1 MCKKMFYLS
10 SLILV
15 LVIGAAAQ
23 AGIVEWEAA
32 ISGANPLHWYKF
44 DEAGADCIDSGSGGL
59 NGVYDGV
66 VMGAE
71 GLFGP
76 GTAVGFERS
85 GANRADFANATDMP
99 GPWTVEYIVKTTKA
113 AAANDSQALHDSDA
127 TSIRLA
133 GWTALGEVGFTLYGV
148 ADYRFTPIAGYTLD
162 DLIIKQDEWVHLTWR
177 NDGAG
182 TQFFLNGKLVGTST
196 DMIDLP
202 RLRIGGR
209 GGGPADHLMGVLDE
223 AVVFDR
229 ALSDEDIVAHSDAS
243 TLLDPSVLG
252 AGNPDPADEATHA
265 ATWVSLAWSAGG
277 TAISHDVYLADNF
290 DDVDQGTGDAFRGNQ
305 ATTTFIAGFVGFPYP
320 DGLVP
325 GTTYYWRVDEID
337 PETTHRG
344 QIWSFL
350 VPPRTAYNPVPADGA
365 KFMAEDVTLS
375 WTGGF
380 DAKLHTVY
388 FGDNFD
394 NVNDATG
401 GLPQSTVTFT
411 PAGPLAKDTT
421 YYWRVDE
428 FDAATTHKGDVWS
441 FRTLP
446 DIPVTDPS
454 LLAWWTLDEGAGTN
468 VLDWS
473 GHGHHGSLGE
483 DAGWTDG
490 YDLTAVQFDGRGD
503 YVGFGTPADLYLPDT
518 YTYTA
523 WFKPGEDIRGDS
535 GPQYLL
541 CIGSRSDLVFGVE
554 DGVGVNGDLSLHY
567 YDTQPS
573 FHAVGVGQT
582 SWHADEWHMVAG
594 TRDATGHK
602 IYLDGELRNFD
613 TNVNQDNFGGATGR
627 MISLGAR
634 AWTGHQYF
642 NGTID
647 DVRIYNKALTDQEIL
662 EVMEGNTLVAGD
674 PEPAR
679 GATLDITDVTSLSFS
694 AGDGAASHDVYF
706 GTDRSAVAGADN
718 SSPEF
723 QGNQAGT
730 SLSAAG
736 LVEFGGGDY
745 YWRVDEVA
753 AGGTV
758 TAGTIWKFTVTDYL
772 TVDDI
777 ESYND
782 LPEDDPES
790 NRIYLVWIDGFGTT
804 TNGAQVGNLDVPLTE
819 RSNVHGGLQ
828 AMPYSYD
835 NNLKTSEGTLTLTR
849 RDWTAEGVTRLS
861 LWFRGDAA
869 NTAER
874 MFVALNGTA
883 VVYHD
888 DASVTQITKWTEWV
902 IDLTEFAG
910 VDLTNVNTIT
920 IGFGTKNAPAAGGS
934 GQMYFDDIRLY
945 RPASE

>member
-1 MCKKMFYLS
+1 MFCLLS
-10 SLILV
+10 LVLV

-23 AGIVEWEAA
+23 AGLAEWEAA
-32 ISGANPLHWYKF
+32 IGGANPLHWYKF
-44 DEAGADCIDSGSGGL
+44 DEAGTDCIDSGSGGL

-66 VMGAE
+66 VMGEE

-148 ADYRFTPIAGYTLD
+148 EDYRFTPIAGYTLD

-196 DMIDLP
+196 SAIDLP

-223 AVVFDR
+223 SVVFDR

-243 TLLDPSVLG
+243 ALLDPTVLG
-252 AGNPDPADEATHA
+252 AGNPNPADGAIHA
-265 ATWVSLAWSAGG
+265 ATWVSLAWSPGG
-277 TAISHDVYLADNF
+277 TAISHDVYLSDNL
-290 DDVDQGTGDAFRGNQ
+290 DEVDQGTGDAFRGSQ

-325 GTTYYWRVDEID
+325 GTTYYWRVDEVD

-380 DAKLHTVY
+380 DAKLHTVF

-401 GLPQSTVTFT
+401 GLPQSTATFT
-411 PAGPLAKDTT
+411 PPGPLAKDTV

-428 FDAATTHKGDVWS
+428 FDAITTHKGDVWS

-446 DIPVTDPS
+446 DIAVTDPS

-473 GHGHHGSLGE
+473 GHGHNGSLGE
-483 DAGWTDG
+483 DASWADG

-535 GPQYLL
+535 GAQYLL

-573 FHAVGVGQT
+573 FHAIGVGQT

-594 TRDATGHK
+594 TKDAAGHK

-613 TNVNQDNFGGATGR
+613 TNVSQDNFGGATGR

-647 DVRIYNKALTDQEIL
+647 DVRIYNKALTDEEIL
-662 EVMEGNTLVAGD
+662 QVMEGNTLVAGD

-706 GTDRSAVAGADN
+706 GTDRSAVAGTDTAA
-718 SSPEF
+718 PEF

-745 YWRVDEVA
+745 YWRIDEVA
-753 AGGTV
+753 TGGTV
-758 TAGTIWKFTVTDYL
+758 TTGTIWKFTVPDYL

-782 LPEDDPES
+782 LAEDDPAS
-790 NRIYLVWIDGFGTT
+790 NRIYLSWIDGFGTT

-828 AMPYSYD
+828 AMPYLYD
-835 NNLKTSEGTLTLTR
+835 NNLKTSEATLTLADR
-849 RDWTAEGVTRLS
+849 RDWSEQGVTKLS

-869 NTAER
+869 NAAER
-874 MFVALNGTA
+874 MFVALDGTA

-888 DASVTQITKWTEWV
+888 DAAATQTAGWTEWV
-902 IDLTEFAG
+902 IDLTAFAG
-910 VDLTNVNTIT
+910 VDLTNVNTVT